1 MNTSQILNT
10 AARQNISNHYVFS
23 AEPAAPVA
31 NGAGIDISAAAMRF
45 YVDGIYTGVGTDF
58 TAQFPTS
65 DYTVPVSTTR
75 HYAILYKPSDG
86 TGRIVPLDFGKKG
99 SAPTTI
105 EFEYVQRDEVLV
117 AAVRLTTEASDPFVP
132 GVTLISA
139 LDSCYV
145 ANCNGIPQDL
155 SSIATYGVDIV

>member
-23 AEPAAPVA
+23 AEPAAPA
-31 NGAGIDISAAAMRF
+31 ASGTGILISAAAMRF
-45 YVDGIYTGVGTDF
+45 YVDGIYTGAGTDF
-58 TAQFPTS
+58 TAQFPAS
-65 DYTVPVSTTR
+65 YTVPVSTTR
-75 HYAILYKPSDG
+75 HYAVLYKPSDN

-99 SAPTTI
+99 STPTNI

-117 AAVRLTTEASDPFVP
+117 AAVRLTTDASTPFVP
-132 GVTLISA
+132 GVTLITA

-145 ANCNGIPQDL
+145 APCNGIPQDL
-155 SSIATYGVDIV
+155 SSITTYGSDIA